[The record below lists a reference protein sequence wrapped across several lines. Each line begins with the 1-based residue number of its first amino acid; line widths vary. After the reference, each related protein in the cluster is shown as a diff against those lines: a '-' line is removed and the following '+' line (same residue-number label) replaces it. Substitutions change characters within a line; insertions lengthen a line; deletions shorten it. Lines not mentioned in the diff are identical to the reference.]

1 MRLITPTDPEQPR
14 PESEAGESAPLKPAP
29 NAPLSFVPHEDGDG
43 TSPRQPIR
51 LRTNRYGDLN
61 EHDLLHLLDSIED
74 ERARSRFRESI
85 YISLFIWIAI
95 AWLVLYGPRYL
106 WHAPKLVT
114 PFEVL
119 HQRELTQLNMPAM
132 HAPPPSIPRA
142 QPKVDTR
149 TLEHLRS
156 MEPPPR
162 PAAPAETPKIAPTPA
177 PAITN
182 NAPPAPAPVLPL
194 PNAPQPTA
202 RTTPP
207 VVAEAPTPQ
216 PSAKPNFNTNR
227 SAESSID
234 DAVRNAARDH
244 TGGGYGARSGNGNSP
259 LNFGGV
265 EILSDRQ
272 GVDFNPYIRR
282 ILADIYRN
290 WMPLIPEECK
300 PPLSKDGEVL
310 VRFSILPDGRIG
322 LPNGQPGG
330 MWLDGSTH
338 DDAINRSAWGSITSE
353 GQFPPLPAQFHGPN
367 LELRIHYYVNK
378 QPE

>member
-1 MRLITPTDPEQPR
+1 MRLITPTDPEKPR
-14 PESEAGESAPLKPAP
+14 EEPEAGESAPKPAP
-29 NAPLSFVPHEDGDG
+29 DAPLSFVPHDDNGA
-43 TSPRQPIR
+43 SSRQPVL
-51 LRTNRYGDLN
+51 LRTSRYGDLD

-95 AWLVLYGPRYL
+95 AWVVLYGPRYL

-119 HQRELTQLNMPAM
+119 HERELTQLNMPQL
-132 HAPPPSIPRA
+132 HAPPPSMPRA
-142 QPKVDTR
+142 QPKIDNH

-156 MEPPPR
+156 MEPPPPR
-162 PAAPAETPKIAPTPA
+162 PSAPAETPNIAPAPA

-182 NAPPAPAPVLPL
+182 AAPPAPAPVLPL
-194 PNAPQPTA
+194 PSAPQPQPKS
-202 RTTPP
+202 TPP

-234 DAVRNAARDH
+234 DAMRNAARDH
-244 TGGGYGARSGNGNSP
+244 NGGGYGARGNGSSP
-259 LNFGGV
+259 LNMGGA
-265 EILSDRQ
+265 EILSPTE
-272 GVDFNPYIRR
+272 GVNFEPYIRR
-282 ILADIYRN
+282 LLADIYRN
-290 WMPLIPEECK
+290 WLPLIPEEAR
-300 PPLSKDGEVL
+300 PPLSKQGETL
-310 VRFSILPDGRIG
+310 VRFTILPDGRI
-322 LPNGQPGG
+322 GG

-353 GQFPPLPAQFHGPN
+353 GQFPPLPSQFHGPN

>member
-1 MRLITPTDPEQPR
+1 MPLMTPTDPEQPR
-14 PESEAGESAPLKPAP
+14 PENEAGDSAQRA
-29 NAPLSFVPHEDGDG
+29 NAEAPLSFVPHEPDGG
-43 TSPRQPIR
+43 PAREPVRIR
-51 LRTNRYGDLN
+51 TGRYGELD
-61 EHDLLHLLDSIED
+61 EHELIHLLDSIED

-95 AWLVLYGPRYL
+95 AWVVLYGPRYL

-119 HQRELTQLNMPAM
+119 HQRELTQLNMPAL
-132 HAPPPSIPRA
+132 HAPPPSVPRPA
-142 QPKVDTR
+142 PKVDNR
-149 TLEHLRS
+149 TLQHLRS

-162 PAAPAETPKIAPTPA
+162 AAAPPTAAPKIAPAAPPA
-177 PAITN
+177 PSIA
-182 NAPPAPAPVLPL
+182 NATPPAPAPALPL
-194 PNAPQPTA
+194 PSAPQPTP
-202 RTTPP
+202 RNTPP

-216 PSAKPNFNTNR
+216 PSTKPNFNTNTTPGGALND
-227 SAESSID
+227 AE
-234 DAVRNAARDH
+234 RYAATH
-244 TGGGYGARSGNGNSP
+244 PGGSGGAGPRGNGNSP

-265 EILSDRQ
+265 EVLSDTQ
-272 GVDFNPYIRR
+272 GVNFSPYIRR

-290 WMPLIPEECK
+290 WLPLIPEEAK
-300 PPLSKDGEVL
+300 PPLSKQGETL
-310 VRFSILPDGRIG
+310 VRFSILPDGRI
-322 LPNGQPGG
+322 GG

-353 GQFPPLPAQFHGPN
+353 GQFPALPAQFHGPN

>member
-1 MRLITPTDPEQPR
+1 MRLITPTDPEKLR
-14 PESEAGESAPLKPAP
+14 SEPESGESAPERAP
-29 NAPLSFVPHEDGDG
+29 GAPVSFVPKDSDGSSSRQAVRIRTSRHGEMDEHE
-43 TSPRQPIR
+43 I
-51 LRTNRYGDLN
+51 
-61 EHDLLHLLDSIED
+61 LHLLDSIED

-95 AWLVLYGPRYL
+95 AWVVLYGPKYL

-119 HQRELTQLNMPAM
+119 HQRELTQLNMPTL
-132 HAPPPSIPRA
+132 HAPPPSVPRP
-142 QPKVDTR
+142 QPKVDNR

-162 PAAPAETPKIAPTPA
+162 PSPAEIPKIAPTPA

-182 NAPPAPAPVLPL
+182 AAPPVPAPTLPL
-194 PNAPQPTA
+194 PNAPQPTP

-216 PSAKPNFNTNR
+216 PSTKPNFNTNR
-227 SAESSID
+227 SAENSID
-234 DAVRNAARDH
+234 DAMRNAAH
-244 TGGGYGARSGNGNSP
+244 NPGGSGARSGSGESP
-259 LNFGGV
+259 LGFGKGV
-265 EILSDRQ
+265 EVLSDMQ
-272 GVDFNPYIRR
+272 GVNFDPYLRR
-282 ILADIYRN
+282 LLADIYRN
-290 WMPLIPEECK
+290 WLPLIPEEAK
-300 PPLSKDGEVL
+300 PPLSKQGETL
-310 VRFSILPDGRIG
+310 VRFSILPDGRI
-322 LPNGQPGG
+322 GG

-353 GQFPPLPAQFHGPN
+353 GQFPPLPSQFHGPN
-367 LELRIHYYVNK
+367 LELRIHYFVNK